1 MLAKFPKLIFVCPL
15 SMWKRRNID
24 ITMLR
29 LLKILHITHN
39 ENESEV
45 NKNIEM
51 NEDENKSCALLTCS
65 ICHKIYK
72 DRKSYLEHIKIHIE
86 RTFPPD

>member
-1 MLAKFPKLIFVCPL
+1 MTNKLLFIVGHICCKYYAIFVCPL
-15 SMWKRRNID
+15 SIWKRRNID

-45 NKNIEM
+45 DKNIEM
-51 NEDENKSCALLTCS
+51 TKDENKSCALLS
-65 ICHKIYK
+65 DLFH
-72 DRKSYLEHIKIHIE
+72 L
-86 RTFPPD
+86 PQNL